1 LPDETQFLG
10 IRNGGFA
17 RHPNHDTPRSLV
29 IRRFQIEDLIYQ
41 DTSGVTFRA
50 LDAETGDSVA
60 LRRFFPFGPEGGGL
74 QPDEQTAYNIA
85 LERLAGIS
93 HPSLRAVV
101 AGGCDPVDGIPF
113 IATEWV
119 DGDPLHVLM
128 NEEPVTA
135 DSAAK
140 LVTQALEVCELLS
153 HVLAEESVWIDT
165 EVSSIVVGAP
175 KSGREYTFWIS
186 PLKWLGGG
194 GESRGLK
201 SIVTLTEELMGWQ
214 GLSVNDQAGRG
225 LGIWLKWLRA
235 AAETTTLKEA
245 RESLTAAIGVEP
257 PPPVKTVV
265 ATSTRPISRAARPI
279 RPIPKRKSKAP
290 VFTALILL
298 CVVAGGAGWWW
309 VNRDT
314 SILEAEMADVRK
326 AAAAIAGKEEA
337 EPAATASKAAD
348 EALPAVPKPSAPEV
362 SEWERHERENPPS
375 SKPSRERNP
384 EDVQRRINELSAKVA
399 SATEKSAQSIESQQ
413 AELEKNGGV
422 YSPSLRDLLMKQD
435 GKPVEVK
442 GRLKS
447 LEYSNTKKSLY
458 LVFDGDNGDEWSL
471 ARGCVTLR
479 LAANDLK
486 EEALKPLVGKTIK
499 LKGVVDVQRA
509 AGKSRP
515 LIGIKERSAITEAP

>member
-1 LPDETQFLG
+1 M
-10 IRNGGFA
+10 
-17 RHPNHDTPRSLV
+17 

-50 LDAETGDSVA
+50 LDAETGESVA

-245 RESLTAAIGVEP
+245 RESLAAAIGVEP

-314 SILEAEMADVRK
+314 SILEAEMAEVRK
-326 AAAAIAGKEEA
+326 AASSIFAKEEA
-337 EPAATASKAAD
+337 EPAETASKAGDEVPPEKTEPAEAAAPTPSEPKLSERERHESAD
-348 EALPAVPKPSAPEV
+348 APASKPPKPSG
-362 SEWERHERENPPS
+362 ERRL
-375 SKPSRERNP
+375 
-384 EDVQRRINELSAKVA
+384 EDVQRAINEHSASVA
-399 SATEKSAQSIESQQ
+399 SANEKSAQTIESQQ

-422 YSPSLRDLLMKQD
+422 YSPSLRDLLLKQD

-479 LAANDLK
+479 FAANDLK